1 MRDSDVQRE
10 IDNMTEKRANPFSVA
25 QEQYEARWDLIFGRD
40 KGDKERDKAFDK
52 REDAL
57 AEVQRLG
64 QEIQSDDD
72 DEVLGFNGWG
82 LPINKPPSKDQK

>member
-25 QEQYEARWDLIFGRD
+25 QEQYEARWDMIFGRD

-52 REDAL
+52 EMDKL
-57 AEVQRLG
+57 E
-64 QEIQSDDD
+64 EENK
-72 DEVLGFNGWG
+72 DE
-82 LPINKPPSKDQK
+82 

>member
-1 MRDSDVQRE
+1 MRDSDVKRE

-25 QEQYEARWDLIFGRD
+25 QEQYDARWDMIFGRD

-52 REDAL
+52 REEAL

-64 QEIQSDDD
+64 QEIQPDMESD
-72 DEVLGFNGWG
+72 
-82 LPINKPPSKDQK
+82 K

>member
-25 QEQYEARWDLIFGRD
+25 QEQYEARWDMIFGRD

-52 REDAL
+52 REEAL

-64 QEIQSDDD
+64 QEIQPDMESD
-72 DEVLGFNGWG
+72 
-82 LPINKPPSKDQK
+82 K

>member
-10 IDNMTEKRANPFSVA
+10 INNMTGNRTNSMNREAGKGSTPRPFSVA
-25 QEQYEARWDLIFGRD
+25 QEQYDARWDMIFGRD
-40 KGDKERDKAFDK
+40 KGDKERDR

-64 QEIQSDDD
+64 QEIQPDMETE
-72 DEVLGFNGWG
+72 DE
-82 LPINKPPSKDQK
+82 

>member
-1 MRDSDVQRE
+1 MRDSDVKRE
-10 IDNMTEKRANPFSVA
+10 IDNMTEKKANPFSVA

-40 KGDKERDKAFDK
+40 KGDKERDR

-64 QEIQSDDD
+64 QEIQPEENK
-72 DEVLGFNGWG
+72 DE
-82 LPINKPPSKDQK
+82 

>member
-25 QEQYEARWDLIFGRD
+25 QEQYDARWDMIFGRD

-52 REDAL
+52 REEAL

-64 QEIQSDDD
+64 QEIQPDMESD
-72 DEVLGFNGWG
+72 
-82 LPINKPPSKDQK
+82 K

>member
-10 IDNMTEKRANPFSVA
+10 IDNMTEKRANPLSVA
-25 QEQYEARWDLIFGRD
+25 QEQYDARWDMIFGRD
-40 KGDKERDKAFDK
+40 KGDKERDR

-64 QEIQSDDD
+64 QEIQPEETE
-72 DEVLGFNGWG
+72 DE
-82 LPINKPPSKDQK
+82 

>member
-64 QEIQSDDD
+64 QEIQPDMEID
-72 DEVLGFNGWG
+72 
-82 LPINKPPSKDQK
+82 K

>member
-25 QEQYEARWDLIFGRD
+25 QEQYDARWDMIFGRD

-64 QEIQSDDD
+64 QEIQPDD

>member
-52 REDAL
+52 REEAL

-64 QEIQSDDD
+64 QEIQPDMEID
-72 DEVLGFNGWG
+72 
-82 LPINKPPSKDQK
+82 K